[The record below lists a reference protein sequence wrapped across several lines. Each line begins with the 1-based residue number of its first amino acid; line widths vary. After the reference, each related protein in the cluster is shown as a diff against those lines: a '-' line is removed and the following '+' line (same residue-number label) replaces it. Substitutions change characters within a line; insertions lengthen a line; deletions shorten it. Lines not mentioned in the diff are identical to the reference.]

1 MFKLAVLIPLL
12 SIIIV
17 ATISI
22 GLGVL
27 FIALELY
34 TPLHQ
39 WGSAIIGMAL
49 VVGLP
54 ALAFILQRKTE
65 MSAN

>member
-17 ATISI
+17 ATIAI

-27 FIALELY
+27 FILLELY

-39 WGSAIIGMAL
+39 WGSAIVGMAL

-65 MSAN
+65 MPAK

>member
-17 ATISI
+17 GSISI

-27 FIALELY
+27 FILLELY

-39 WGSAIIGMAL
+39 LGSAIVGMGL

-54 ALAFILQRKTE
+54 ALAFILQRRTE
-65 MSAN
+65 MPAK

>member
-17 ATISI
+17 ATIAV

-27 FIALELY
+27 FILLELH

-39 WGSAIIGMAL
+39 WGSVIIGMGL
-49 VVGLP
+49 VIGLP
-54 ALAFILQRKTE
+54 ASAFILQRNAE
-65 MSAN
+65 MSAK

>member
-17 ATISI
+17 GSISI

-27 FIALELY
+27 FILLELY

-39 WGSAIIGMAL
+39 WGSAI
-49 VVGLP
+49 VGLS
-54 ALAFILQRKTE
+54 LIHI
-65 MSAN
+65 

>member
-27 FIALELY
+27 FIALEVY

-39 WGSAIIGMAL
+39 WGPAIVGMAL

-65 MSAN
+65 MSAI

>member
-17 ATISI
+17 GSISI

-27 FIALELY
+27 FILLELY

-39 WGSAIIGMAL
+39 WGSAIVGMGL

-54 ALAFILQRKTE
+54 ALAFILQKRTE
-65 MSAN
+65 MPAK

>member
-17 ATISI
+17 GSISI

-27 FIALELY
+27 FILLELY

-39 WGSAIIGMAL
+39 WGSAIVGMGSVSYTHL
-49 VVGLP
+49 TLP
-54 ALAFILQRKTE
+54 TPPYV
-65 MSAN
+65 